1 MINEKYVTDN
11 IQRLS
16 IDINFHH
23 TQSPIVSLHSLVQ
36 SQKSP
41 RHMLATTLLT
51 LLIMT
56 SLYTLTTKGQC
67 NRYVNI
73 RVNDDGEYA
82 GFSSTGMF
90 TSDRTQI
97 LSVVVDKCM
106 PNYSDYSPA
115 MQFHLGSADQGYIS
129 ANTRTRDS
137 SYSECGFDLN
147 QTKVDECDGDD
158 CDQTKQMIEYLQ
170 TGNYLNQCVSMEAN
184 VSVSSVV
191 YGYYENK
198 CDYITKPPLLFKL
211 ECECD
216 DTYKL
221 SMYLNGTCLFEASL
235 FANSSFVDV
244 DDISCQITECGL
256 NNDASNYQIDYYLTE
271 YHECSNECTDNS
283 ILPTIMPSMQ
293 EMNTTAAGNANSIM
307 IGHSIYGMMVATLCV
322 SLIFN

>member
-1 MINEKYVTDN
+1 M
-11 IQRLS
+11 
-16 IDINFHH
+16 
-23 TQSPIVSLHSLVQ
+23 
-36 SQKSP
+36 
-41 RHMLATTLLT
+41 TTN
-51 LLIMT
+51 
-56 SLYTLTTKGQC
+56 GQC
-67 NRYVNI
+67 ERYVNI
-73 RVNDDGEYA
+73 RVNDDGEYS

-90 TSDRTQI
+90 TSDRAQI
-97 LSVVVDKCM
+97 LSVVLDKCL

-115 MQFHLGSADQGYIS
+115 MQFHLGYANLGGYIS
-129 ANTRTRDS
+129 ANTRARDP
-137 SYSECGFDLN
+137 SYLECGFDIN
-147 QTKVDECDGDD
+147 QTKVDNCESDD
-158 CDQTKQMIEYLQ
+158 CDQTKQMIEYLE
-170 TGNYLNQCVSMEAN
+170 TGDYLNECASMKVSN

-198 CDYITKPPLLFKL
+198 CEYTKPPLLFKL

-221 SMYLNGTCLFEASL
+221 SMYLNDTCLFEASL

-256 NNDASNYQIDYYLTE
+256 NNDAYDYQIDYYLTE

-293 EMNTTAAGNANSIM
+293 DMNTTAAGNSNSIM
-307 IGHSIYGMMVATLCV
+307 IGHSIYGMLVATLCV